1 MKKKWKDIF
10 CWQNIFLTIFFGGMF
25 GYGFY
30 LIIYEGIIRPEL
42 GSYLTKKEAH
52 YTISLPVNESDFYRG
67 SSKVGYNHILTVR
80 YIVNNKTYSIE
91 SYKQLKNFAFNGSRF
106 YIAFYPSLPTFSK
119 AVPVIATEE
128 EYKKMPPEGYKEL
141 PERVSVLVNQQTNE

>member
-1 MKKKWKDIF
+1 MKKKLKDIF

-42 GSYLTKKEAH
+42 GSYLIKKEAC

-67 SSKVGYNHILTVR
+67 PHKVGPGKTLTVK
-80 YIVNNKTYSIE
+80 YVVNHKTYNIE

-119 AVPVIATEE
+119 ALPFIATEE
-128 EYKKMPPEGYKEL
+128 EYKSLPPEGYKKL

>member
-10 CWQNIFLTIFFGGMF
+10 CWQNIFLTIFFGVF
-25 GYGFY
+25 VYQIFY
-30 LIIYEGIIRPEL
+30 IIIYEGIIRPEL
-42 GSYLTKKEAH
+42 GNYLTKKEAH
-52 YTISLPVNESDFYRG
+52 YTISLPIEKSDFFKGSYKMGRG
-67 SSKVGYNHILTVR
+67 SSLKVR

-91 SYKQLKNFAFNGSRF
+91 SYKQLKKFTFNGSRF

-119 AVPVIATEE
+119 ALPIIATEE
-128 EYKKMPPEGYKEL
+128 EYKNLPPEGYKEL